1 MLRYHSAPSGHWLLA
16 ATGGRLLV
24 VAAPDDRESVE
35 RTWAVVTESA
45 GIQAVLDH
53 LASNGLSATPP
64 FALIEW
70 SGELETSTATAQV
83 IVRGGASVTAVASG
97 DTIVIDG
104 ASATTWVERSLEG
117 VASIGL
123 SLGTDPG
130 VDVAALA
137 DLPLSSG
144 VAWVDAVAVTAG
156 GATAPFVA
164 APAPAATAVPAAVT
178 APPVAPPAPQ
188 LVSPPSAPIIVPVS
202 AESASEIEDA
212 TIAEFTI
219 TSVPEAEEHEAEEHA
234 GLAHAAEEPAAAAE
248 LPEAPEEAP
257 VDNSAFG
264 YDSLFEETMV
274 RSIEEAAVR
283 QEEVVE
289 EAAKSAP
296 IASEASVGDHD
307 GMTMMGADFAALR
320 EARKKAREAGGAKPA
335 PSIHQGPS
343 YHLEIS
349 TGSNEPLGQ
358 TVLVGRAP
366 SVSKISGG
374 QIPRLVTLTGNE
386 DISRNHAQFT
396 IEGDTVVVTDLHSR
410 NGTIVTLPGRS
421 PQQLRAGEPTSVLAN
436 TVVDLGGGVTLTIR
450 ES

>member
-1 MLRYHSAPSGHWLLA
+1 MLRYHSATSGQWLLA
-16 ATGGRLLV
+16 AAGGRLLV
-24 VAAPDDRESVE
+24 VAAPDDRDVVE
-35 RTWAVVTESA
+35 RTWAVVTEAA

-64 FALIEW
+64 FALVEW
-70 SGELETSTATAQV
+70 SGELETATATAQV
-83 IVRGGASVTAVASG
+83 IVRGGASVSVDSAGATV
-97 DTIVIDG
+97 VIDG
-104 ASATTWVERSLEG
+104 ASATTWVERSLDG

-123 SLGTDPG
+123 SLGSAAG
-130 VDVAALA
+130 VDVSALA
-137 DLPLSSG
+137 DLPIVSG

-156 GATAPFVA
+156 GATTPFVA
-164 APAPAATAVPAAVT
+164 APAATRVTAAVT
-178 APPVAPPAPQ
+178 APPVAAPAAPVAAPVAPVAAPQ
-188 LVSPPSAPIIVPVS
+188 LVSPPSAPIVVPAS
-202 AESASEIEDA
+202 SEIEDA
-212 TIAEFTI
+212 TIAEFTV
-219 TSVPEAEEHEAEEHA
+219 TSMPEPEPVPEPET
-234 GLAHAAEEPAAAAE
+234 PAD
-248 LPEAPEEAP
+248 PTPDDDAP

-283 QEEVVE
+283 KE
-289 EAAKSAP
+289 EAEEPAQSAP
-296 IASEASVGDHD
+296 MASEASAGDHD

-335 PSIHQGPS
+335 PSIHKGPS

-349 TGSNEPLGQ
+349 TGNNEPLGQ

-421 PQQLRAGEPTSVLAN
+421 PQQLRAGEPTSVLAD
-436 TVVDLGGGVTLTIR
+436 TVIDLGGGVTLTVR

>member
-16 ATGGRLLV
+16 ATGRRLLV

-35 RTWAVVTESA
+35 RTWAVVTEST

-70 SGELETSTATAQV
+70 SGELESSAATAQV
-83 IVRGGASVTAVASG
+83 IVRGGASVSVDSEGATV
-97 DTIVIDG
+97 VIDG
-104 ASATTWVERSLEG
+104 ASATTWVERSLAG
-117 VASIGL
+117 VASL
-123 SLGTDPG
+123 SVSLTIAGADATAP
-130 VDVAALA
+130 A
-137 DLPLSSG
+137 DLPIISG

-156 GATAPFVA
+156 GATAPFV
-164 APAPAATAVPAAVT
+164 PAAPAAVT
-178 APPVAPPAPQ
+178 PPAVTTPPVAPAAPQ
-188 LVSPPSAPIIVPVS
+188 LVSPPSAPIVVPVS
-202 AESASEIEDA
+202 ADSASEIEDA
-212 TIAEFTI
+212 TIAEFTV
-219 TSVPEAEEHEAEEHA
+219 TSVPEP
-234 GLAHAAEEPAAAAE
+234 EEPAA
-248 LPEAPEEAP
+248 EEAAALADDAS
-257 VDNSAFG
+257 VDTSATG
-264 YDSLFEETMV
+264 YDSLFEETLV
-274 RSIEEAAVR
+274 RSLEEAAAR
-283 QEEVVE
+283 PEEAE
-289 EAAKSAP
+289 EAAESAP
-296 IASEASVGDHD
+296 IASQGSAGDHD

-335 PSIHQGPS
+335 PSVHKGPS

-421 PQQLRAGEPTSVLAN
+421 PQQLRAGEPTSVLAD
-436 TVVDLGGGVTLTIR
+436 TVVDLGGGVTLTVR

>member
-35 RTWAVVTESA
+35 RTWAVVTEST

-70 SGELETSTATAQV
+70 SGELESSAATAQV
-83 IVRGGASVTAVASG
+83 IVRGGASVSVDSEGATV
-97 DTIVIDG
+97 VIDG
-104 ASATTWVERSLEG
+104 ASATTWVERSLAG
-117 VASIGL
+117 VASL
-123 SLGTDPG
+123 SVSLAIAGADATAP
-130 VDVAALA
+130 A
-137 DLPLSSG
+137 DLPIISG

-156 GATAPFVA
+156 GATTPFVPA
-164 APAPAATAVPAAVT
+164 APAPAAVTPPAVT
-178 APPVAPPAPQ
+178 TPPVTPPVAAPAAPQ
-188 LVSPPSAPIIVPVS
+188 LVSPPSAPIVVPVS
-202 AESASEIEDA
+202 ADSASEIEDA
-212 TIAEFTI
+212 TIAEFTV
-219 TSVPEAEEHEAEEHA
+219 TSVPEPEEP
-234 GLAHAAEEPAAAAE
+234 AAEEPAAFADDAS
-248 LPEAPEEAP
+248 
-257 VDNSAFG
+257 VDTSATG
-264 YDSLFEETMV
+264 YDSLFEETLV
-274 RSIEEAAVR
+274 RSLEEAAAR
-283 QEEVVE
+283 PDEAEE
-289 EAAKSAP
+289 EAAESAP
-296 IASEASVGDHD
+296 IASQGSAGDHD

-335 PSIHQGPS
+335 PSVHKGPS

-421 PQQLRAGEPTSVLAN
+421 PQQLRAGEPTSVLAD
-436 TVVDLGGGVTLTIR
+436 TVVDLGGGVTLTVR